1 MLADHSTLACVVH
14 DLSNRG
20 AGLQLPSTAK
30 LPDEFDLTFD
40 TGHTLRKCRVA
51 WQTPTNAGVSFGGQ
65 INSRR

>member
-1 MLADHSTLACVVH
+1 
-14 DLSNRG
+14 
-20 AGLQLPSTAK
+20 LQLPSTAK